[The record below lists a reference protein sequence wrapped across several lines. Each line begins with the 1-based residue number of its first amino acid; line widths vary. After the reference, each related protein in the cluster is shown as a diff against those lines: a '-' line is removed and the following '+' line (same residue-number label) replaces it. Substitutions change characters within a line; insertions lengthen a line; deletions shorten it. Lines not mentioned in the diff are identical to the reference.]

1 MKAWFLIL
9 MLSLGIGLSAGVSVY
24 AEEGTPEGGIGQ
36 AGMGQG
42 GPGNGN
48 GKGKMMGMGMMQR
61 DSVVA
66 TSDGGVVLMQGP
78 RLIKYDKDLN
88 LVKEVEIPRGKKPP
102 HDENQNQEASGES
115 ANLPVQN

>member
-1 MKAWFLIL
+1 MKTWFLIL
-9 MLSLGIGLSAGVSVY
+9 VLGLGIGLTAGVSAY
-24 AEEGTPEGGIGQ
+24 AEEGMPEGGQGQ
-36 AGMGQG
+36 MQEGQG
-42 GPGNGN
+42 PGPGGP
-48 GKGKMMGMGMMQR
+48 GKGKMGMMGMMQR

-102 HDENQNQEASGES
+102 QEEKQEPSGEA
-115 ANLPVQN
+115 ANSPSQN